1 MRYCYSLTEGSL
13 AHMSTRA
20 RTVALVGHSG
30 NTGKRIVPA
39 LAAEPTI
46 NLRVLHAQAQ
56 TFHRSLPTFKRSK
69 STFPIPKRKRPLSK
83 V

>member
-1 MRYCYSLTEGSL
+1 
-13 AHMSTRA
+13 MSTRA

-39 LAAEPTI
+39 LTAEPTI
-46 NLRVLHAQAQ
+46 NLRVLH
-56 TFHRSLPTFKRSK
+56 RPSSDVSSLPANVQAFKVDFSD
-69 STFPIPKRKRPLSK
+69 TQALTAALEGVDIF